1 MNVNL
6 RLFSLGVGLA
16 SLATIALE
24 LLLTR
29 IYSVTMYY
37 HFAFMVVSL
46 ALLGL
51 SVSGVAIYL
60 FPRAFARRG
69 PAALGAGFMILF
81 AIGAVIAVR
90 TALANPVSVHSFSSN
105 PGKLVVVYFAASLP
119 FLFSG
124 FALSLAIVA
133 AGAHIG
139 RIYAFDLGGAAL
151 GCVALI
157 PVVGALGAPGAALG
171 IAALG
176 AFAAAILALAD
187 NAGERDPSRGR
198 RPSLRH
204 ATAGLATALAVVLL
218 VLAIGESKAHRLGLA
233 RNPEKFQGSRPVLF
247 EKWNAFS
254 QITVTPSADLDHRW
268 IFIDGDAATRMWSG
282 EARTRNPE
290 APRRIPEVRVASLAY
305 AIRHTGTALIIG
317 PGGGTD
323 VLSALSR
330 GVPRVVGV
338 EVNPIIVNDVMR
350 DRFASWNGDLYRD
363 PRVRVVVDEGRSFIR
378 RADQRFGTI
387 QATLVDTWAASS
399 SGAFTLSE
407 NNIYTTEAFTE
418 FLDHLE
424 PGGVLTVTRWYDA
437 TAPKEFLR
445 LLALARAAVE
455 RHGTPAAEAH
465 RHVVVATDHE
475 RRGTL
480 LLGRDPFT
488 SADLATLRATAE
500 RDRLRLL
507 FAPDQAP
514 GAASEDPLLA
524 RFLRAPNAADV
535 LDELPYDARATT
547 DDRPFFFY
555 SLRRSELL
563 SALGRFGRL
572 EANNVG
578 IAILLLL
585 LAFSLGTTVLLVAL
599 PMLALRRA
607 ALREQTRAKLRVLA
621 YFLGLGLG
629 YILIEIGFMQKFVL
643 FLGHPIYALAVV
655 LATLLAASGAGS
667 ALSGRWVS
675 RFGSRRAVQAI
686 VAALSVVLIGYAV
699 GLAPLFRQMLGLP
712 IGGRIALAAL
722 LIALPG
728 LLMGA
733 LLPIGV
739 RAANLVARDLVAWG
753 WGLNGAA
760 SVVGSIAAVT
770 LSMNFGF
777 SAALLAGLAIY
788 AAAAVALPSLPQAT

>member
-6 RLFSLGVGLA
+6 RLFSIGVGLA

-60 FPRAFARRG
+60 FPRVFTRRG
-69 PAALGAGFMILF
+69 PAVLGAGFMLLF
-81 AIGAVIAVR
+81 AIGVVIAVR
-90 TALANPVSVHSFSSN
+90 TALANPVSVHSFSAN
-105 PGKLVVVYFAASLP
+105 PGKLVAVYFAASLP

-124 FALSLAIVA
+124 FTLSLAIVS

-151 GCVALI
+151 GCIAVI
-157 PVVGALGAPGAALG
+157 PAVGALGAPGAALG

-176 AFAAAILALAD
+176 AFAAAILALAGTD
-187 NAGERDPSRGR
+187 DASARQAH
-198 RPSLRH
+198 RPRMRH
-204 ATAGLATALAVVLL
+204 AVTGLATVLGLVLA

-233 RNPEKFQGSRPVLF
+233 RNPEKFQGNRPVLF

-254 QITVTPSADLDHRW
+254 QITVTPSPEADHRW

-282 EARTRNPE
+282 ETRTQNPE

-305 AIRHTGTALIIG
+305 AIRHTGTALIVG

-323 VLSALSR
+323 VLSALTR

-378 RADQRFGTI
+378 RANERFGTI

-424 PGGVLTVTRWYDA
+424 PGGVVTVTRWYDA
-437 TAPKEFLR
+437 SAPKEFLR
-445 LLALARAAVE
+445 LLALARAALE
-455 RHGTPAAEAH
+455 RRGIAPAEAH
-465 RHVVVATDHE
+465 RHVAVATDHE

-488 SADLATLRATAE
+488 AADLATLRATAA

-507 FAPDQAP
+507 FMPDQTA
-514 GAASEDPLLA
+514 GSASSEDPLLA

-535 LDELPYDARATT
+535 LDQLPYDARATT

-563 SALGRFGRL
+563 SAFRRFGRL

-585 LAFSLGTTVLLVAL
+585 LALSVGTTVLLVAL
-599 PMLALRRA
+599 PMLVLRREALRA
-607 ALREQTRAKLRVLA
+607 QTRAKLRVLA

-667 ALSGRWVS
+667 ALSGRWVG
-675 RFGSRRAVQAI
+675 RFGSRRAVRAI
-686 VAALSVVLIGYAV
+686 VLALSVVLLGYAL
-699 GLAPLFRQMLGLP
+699 GLGPLFRQMLGLP
-712 IGGRIALAAL
+712 IGGRITLAAL
-722 LIALPG
+722 LVALPG
-728 LLMGA
+728 LMMGA

-777 SAALLAGLAIY
+777 SAALLAGLAVY
-788 AAAAVALPSLPQAT
+788 AFAAIVLPAPPPAT